1 MDESIAGLKLS
12 HVGRIRCSSTS
23 GRAPATVE
31 RVVAPVEDVS
41 KRLGRGEC
49 EICGVGSR
57 GPVGSHAAASST
69 AGKPALSANWLRC
82 AAVHNEDR
90 EAGRHRR
97 GLRTHLSGCGL
108 SELCMLREE
117 RRALSHE

>member
-1 MDESIAGLKLS
+1 MDESMAGLKLS

-41 KRLGRGEC
+41 KRLGRANARFAVWARAGQSEATLQ
-49 EICGVGSR
+49 
-57 GPVGSHAAASST
+57 PAPPHAAR
-69 AGKPALSANWLRC
+69 PQREL

-90 EAGRHRR
+90 EASRHRR